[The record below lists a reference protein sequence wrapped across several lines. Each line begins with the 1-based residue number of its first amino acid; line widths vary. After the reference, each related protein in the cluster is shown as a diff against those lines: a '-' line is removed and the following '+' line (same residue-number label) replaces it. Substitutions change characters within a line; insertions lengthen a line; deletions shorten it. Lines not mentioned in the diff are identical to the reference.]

1 MDRAYH
7 PSEIIAQELKVDED
21 YYFKQQLIPVL
32 SRLLDPIDGIDDQM
46 IAECFGLDPKDFK
59 VFFNF
64 NKKKSRIPEFCRFPE
79 SCWLLEFLKSFFS
92 QKRQNV
98 LELNVMP
105 KMFLLQWPKKRI
117 S

>member
-1 MDRAYH
+1 MTYVICVDGTDKKSMDRAYH

-59 VFFNF
+59 V
-64 NKKKSRIPEFCRFPE
+64 
-79 SCWLLEFLKSFFS
+79 SFIF
-92 QKRQNV
+92 
-98 LELNVMP
+98 
-105 KMFLLQWPKKRI
+105 
-117 S
+117 